1 MVKTTDDLLESIKLR
16 SMAPTSQTTF
26 NDTRLLTLMTQE
38 LRSYVVPKIIGVR
51 EDFFLDYKDTAVT
64 ADRQLYPLVERAIG
78 NSLKA
83 LTYIDTNGNEN
94 PVYRTEIN
102 AIRQFTTAG
111 SPTHFL
117 LMGDNIRALPVPST
131 SGGYLRQYFFRATS
145 ELVKTN
151 AVGLISTV
159 AKGATQTV
167 FTIGTDLTAS
177 VSAGDMVDFQSAL
190 SPFQLKNH
198 DITVQ
203 NITATTVT
211 VNNSDIEDS
220 AGEVRIVV
228 GDYLCQRLQTNIPQV
243 PIDYHTLLVQRVV
256 VKIYES
262 LNDSKKYMLAAQDLK
277 EMERDLFGLIKSRVE
292 AQPKKVKN
300 RGILDSIGM

>member
-131 SGGYLRQYFFRATS
+131 DGGYLRQYFFRATS

-167 FTIGTDLTAS
+167 FTIGTDLTSS

-198 DITVQ
+198 DVEVQSITS
-203 NITATTVT
+203 TTVT
-211 VNNSDIEDS
+211 VNNTDIEDA
-220 AGEVRIVV
+220 AGEVRIVA